1 MNSDN
6 INEKQI
12 QWFPGHM
19 ARARRILS
27 ENLALVDVV
36 VEIVDARIPFSSRNP
51 EIDRIL
57 GQKPRV
63 IIVNKKDLSDP
74 KMNGFWKNYY
84 ASKGIKVY
92 YTDCKSGNGVKD
104 VITAVKEAKAEKF
117 KKYEAIGRK
126 PPVIK
131 VMTVGIPNVGK
142 SSLINRIVGKNV
154 AVTGDKPGVTRNKQW
169 LRINP
174 EIMLLDTPGL
184 LWPKFEDKR
193 CAYRLAATGA
203 IKNDVLDVQDIAIFL
218 LEYLTE
224 NYPETVAEKYG
235 IKKEDIKLPTDY
247 LEICGRR
254 RGCLIKGGEVDMYR
268 AAGIALDDFRGGKL
282 GKITLDGRE
291 MLEAPEVQDD

>member
-57 GQKPRV
+57 RQKPRV
-63 IIVNKKDLSDP
+63 IIGNKKDLSDP

-104 VITAVKEAKAEKF
+104 VISAVKEAKAEKF

-235 IKKEDIKLPTDY
+235 IKKENIKLPTDY

-291 MLEAPEVQDD
+291 MLDAPEVQDD